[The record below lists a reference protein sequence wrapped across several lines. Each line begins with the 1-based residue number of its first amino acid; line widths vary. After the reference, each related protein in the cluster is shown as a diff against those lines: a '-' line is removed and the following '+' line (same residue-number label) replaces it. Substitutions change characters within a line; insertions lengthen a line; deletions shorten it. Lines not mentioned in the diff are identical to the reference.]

1 MSRGPWMRPAGRL
14 VVRAALALA
23 GLALAGLALVGL
35 PLGDPAV
42 GQDWRVAGPDHAWSF
57 PRDHHAW
64 PEYRSEW
71 WYLTGQL
78 TAAGASEPTH
88 GYQFTMFRLG
98 IAPEPPPW
106 DSDWAARDLV
116 LGHLAITDLRDGRH
130 LFREVLTRPGPGRGG
145 FPAVDA
151 DTVLAW
157 SRAPAGTPGRWAL
170 ARTRAGGFAVRA
182 ADRRDGLL
190 LDLELVPRRPRVFQ
204 GPGGY
209 SVKDPASGAGSL
221 YYSYT
226 RLETA
231 GRLAAGADTLQV
243 TGSSWLDREI
253 FTSQLASRHQGWD
266 WLSLQLSDG
275 RDVMAFVLRDT
286 TGAADVAHATVVGAD
301 GQVRWLEPAPE
312 VLAPS
317 RHWTSPQTGAR
328 YPVAWRLRLP
338 AVDLE
343 LTVEARL
350 EAQEN
355 VGPRSG
361 VIYWEGA
368 VRAAGAG
375 GLTGRGYLEMTGYG
389 PDGRPPF

>member
-1 MSRGPWMRPAGRL
+1 MTRRHGPWPPAM
-14 VVRAALALA
+14 AAILLLLTVA
-23 GLALAGLALVGL
+23 G
-35 PLGDPAV
+35 PAPAQ
-42 GQDWRVAGPDHAWSF
+42 GWRVAGPDHAWSF
-57 PRDHHAW
+57 PRDHHAH

-78 TAAGASEPTH
+78 AAEGAGVPTH

-98 IAPEPPPW
+98 IAPERPPW
-106 DSDWAARDLV
+106 DSDWTARDLV

-145 FPAVDA
+145 FPAAHA

-157 SRAPAGTPGRWAL
+157 SRGPAGTPGRWEL
-170 ARTRAGGFAVRA
+170 ARTRAGGFRVRA

-190 LDLELVPRRPRVFQ
+190 LDLDLVPQRPRVFQ
-204 GPGGY
+204 GPDGH

-226 RLETA
+226 RLGTD
-231 GRLAAGADTLQV
+231 GRLAAGRDTLRV
-243 TGSSWLDREI
+243 TGRSWLDREI

-275 RDVMAFVLRDT
+275 RDLMVFVLRDT
-286 TGAADVAHATVVGAD
+286 TGAADVAHATVVDAD
-301 GQVRWLEPAPE
+301 GQVRWLEPDPD
-312 VLAPS
+312 VLAPE
-317 RHWTSPQTGAR
+317 RHWSSPETGAR
-328 YPVAWRLRLP
+328 YPVAWRLTLP
-338 AVDLE
+338 AADLVLQVQARVD
-343 LTVEARL
+343 
-350 EAQEN
+350 AQEN

-368 VRAAGAG
+368 VRAEGSG
-375 GLTGRGYLEMTGYG
+375 GITGQGYLEMTGYG